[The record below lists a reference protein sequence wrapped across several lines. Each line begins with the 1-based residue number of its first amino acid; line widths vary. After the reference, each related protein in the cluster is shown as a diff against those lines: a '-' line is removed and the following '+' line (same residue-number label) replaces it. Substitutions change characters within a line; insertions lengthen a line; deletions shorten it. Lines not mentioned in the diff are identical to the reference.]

1 MAAPEA
7 PLCYVGVLRD
17 SAAFRLMKQ
26 MGWEEGEGLGK
37 EKQGI
42 KGHIKVSKK
51 QDTTGIGLDKA
62 ADKWQ
67 FDTSTFDEILKRLAV
82 KIPEDEDTGKNRD
95 NASSCKSEETPASK
109 STRPQG
115 RYKRREKGKL
125 VNSYSEKDLQEILGS
140 TNKPSEEALHDEKPL
155 SVSEV
160 LVYHAEE
167 TVKKDVPLDWW
178 GHRNGFVWGGLLGT
192 RSAREKALAS
202 RKSECSS
209 AKPIQI
215 AAFAEQ
221 DQENLYKLVQD
232 KATSGK
238 QGLGIKSQ
246 PKKIAGSYWKGK
258 KTSFD
263 DTDDEDVIDCG
274 GSRKL
279 RGKDDRDVADNGGS
293 RKRKVET
300 IETGQEPKP
309 KLKKLCKVIL
319 SQVPGNAM
327 KVKDLKVLAQAHA
340 SSFFS
345 DFTSGRE
352 AVSYLKQKLG
362 SSRKF
367 KVDGKIV
374 SLT

>member
-42 KGHIKVSKK
+42 KGHIKVYKK
-51 QDTTGIGLDKA
+51 QDTTGLDKA

-82 KIPEDEDTGKNRD
+82 KIPEDEDT
-95 NASSCKSEETPASK
+95 
-109 STRPQG
+109 
-115 RYKRREKGKL
+115 
-125 VNSYSEKDLQEILGS
+125 
-140 TNKPSEEALHDEKPL
+140 
-155 SVSEV
+155 
-160 LVYHAEE
+160 E

-192 RSAREKALAS
+192 RSAREKPQPS

-209 AKPIQI
+209 AKPIHI

-274 GSRKL
+274 GSQKL
-279 RGKDDRDVADNGGS
+279 RAKDDSDVADNGGS

-309 KLKKLCKVIL
+309 NLKKLCKVIL
-319 SQVPGNAM
+319 SQVPGKSM
-327 KVKDLKVLAQAHA
+327 KVKDLKVLAQEHA

>member
-7 PLCYVGVLRD
+7 PVCYVGVLRD

-42 KGHIKVSKK
+42 KGHIKVYQK
-51 QDTTGIGLDKA
+51 QDTAGVGLDKA
-62 ADKWQ
+62 ADKWA

-82 KIPEDEDTGKNRD
+82 KIPENEDTGKSPG
-95 NASSCKSEETPASK
+95 NASSCKSAEAPASK

-115 RYKRREKGKL
+115 RYKKREKGKL
-125 VNSYSEKDLQEILGS
+125 VNSYSDKDLQEILGTTS
-140 TNKPSEEALHDEKPL
+140 KPVEEALQDETPL
-155 SVSEV
+155 SVPEV
-160 LVYHAEE
+160 AVYHTEE
-167 TVKKDVPLDWW
+167 TAKKDVPLDWW
-178 GHRNGFVWGGLLGT
+178 GHRNGFVWGGFLGT
-192 RSAREKALAS
+192 RSSKGKTLAS

-209 AKPIQI
+209 TEPINV

-238 QGLGIKSQ
+238 QGLGLKSQ
-246 PKKIAGSYWKGK
+246 PKKIAGSYWKGR

-274 GSRKL
+274 GSKKPK
-279 RGKDDRDVADNGGS
+279 GNGDNDVINNGGS
-293 RKRKVET
+293 RKRKVE
-300 IETGQEPKP
+300 ISETGQEPKP

-319 SQVPGNAM
+319 SQVPEKSM
-327 KVKDLKVLAQAHA
+327 KVKDLKELVQTY
-340 SSFFS
+340 SSSLFS

-367 KVDGKIV
+367 KVDGKRV
-374 SLT
+374 NLL